1 MVMARAMIASRAARS
16 VQRPMDHQAITPVW
30 ASLIKSRPWY
40 VPAESEPWGSMSV
53 ITKPSSVQRSG
64 IVWLLISCGIAAGG
78 GRDRPQRAPRR
89 AVYRRHGLLPRAP
102 HALQQTQAVQKTGQ
116 FSVYPALRITLVP
129 STVAHTR
136 SFCAMEHAQPVHVIH
151 IFATLSTSANSFLCL
166 AARLPASPSGF
177 RTALALHCH
186 AG

>member
-1 MVMARAMIASRAARS
+1 
-16 VQRPMDHQAITPVW
+16 
-30 ASLIKSRPWY
+30 
-40 VPAESEPWGSMSV
+40 MSV
-53 ITKPSSVQRSG
+53 ITTLSSVHRSG

-129 STVAHTR
+129 STLAHTIR
-136 SFCAMEHAQPVHVIH
+136 VCSMEHSQPVHAIQF
-151 IFATLSTSANSFLCL
+151 FATVSTSANSCIS
-166 AARLPASPSGF
+166 R
-177 RTALALHCH
+177 
-186 AG
+186 